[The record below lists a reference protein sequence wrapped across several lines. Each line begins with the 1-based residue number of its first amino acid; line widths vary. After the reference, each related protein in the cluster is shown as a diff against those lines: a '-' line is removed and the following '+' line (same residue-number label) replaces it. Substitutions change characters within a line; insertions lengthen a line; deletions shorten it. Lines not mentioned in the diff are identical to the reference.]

1 MGAQSTPS
9 SSTSRTW
16 TRRRCTLPNLEHLEV
31 YGGYREVD
39 FGVEGGEEGAE
50 SEFEFC
56 ELKGD
61 WESPLL
67 GEGSSS
73 PLLEQGS
80 ESPSVAP
87 QKGWGTS
94 PARLVSA
101 SVSSSSPRT
110 SSPPTSSPSPPR
122 ATRLKSLAIDILT
135 SGVLVPYI
143 SGTVPVPS
151 IGGTILRILNPPAL
165 TRLTM
170 ERILSAEHVR
180 RVCGDIAGSY
190 FPHTSHPALSLT
202 SPSPSCFHYSSR
214 PKPPSSVAHSPSSAA
229 HSPSS
234 NPLLTTLIHLTLA
247 GDWSGTTIAARD
259 LRALHACRSLEE
271 LELVWFVVRFGVG
284 DMFNEHEF
292 QEIDENGFQEID
304 ENGFQEIDE
313 EEIRAM
319 GAAWPKL
326 RRFAVREVGREQQ
339 VDREQEVGNSNEPQT
354 DQAHP
359 PRACSLGG
367 LAAFAR
373 YFPALEEL
381 EISMDT
387 RVVPV
392 GASAEPFDTSA
403 GPGGTSTGSGG
414 TSADLLHPAPNLRS
428 LNVGSSQV
436 DAPPAFIAAFLTR
449 CCPRLAP
456 EALVS
461 VGRRWDEVRRLMRE
475 ENL

>member
-1 MGAQSTPS
+1 MQLRQARIQHHIFPNLQTLSLVAGYADILPALLAPSITELELIMHHRSMVLGERRTIRILLGETPS
-9 SSTSRTW
+9 GLGNGVTAPSRCGCFLPVVRKLHVVLDYPENQNHLFRELLTHHGRPIHSLVIHSSHLDTATLHAIA
-16 TRRRCTLPNLEHLEV
+16 TLPNLEHFEV

-56 ELKGD
+56 ELEGD

-101 SVSSSSPRT
+101 SVSSSSPPT

-170 ERILSAEHVR
+170 ERILSAEHAR

-190 FPHTSHPALSLT
+190 FPHSSHPS
-202 SPSPSCFHYSSR
+202 SPSPSCGANA
-214 PKPPSSVAHSPSSAA
+214 PSSVAHSPSSAAHSPSSAA

-247 GDWSGTTIAARD
+247 DDWSGTTIAP
-259 LRALHACRSLEE
+259 LRALHACRSL
-271 LELVWFVVRFGVG
+271 
-284 DMFNEHEF
+284 
-292 QEIDENGFQEID
+292 
-304 ENGFQEIDE
+304 
-313 EEIRAM
+313 
-319 GAAWPKL
+319 
-326 RRFAVREVGREQQ
+326 
-339 VDREQEVGNSNEPQT
+339 
-354 DQAHP
+354 
-359 PRACSLGG
+359 
-367 LAAFAR
+367 
-373 YFPALEEL
+373 
-381 EISMDT
+381 
-387 RVVPV
+387 
-392 GASAEPFDTSA
+392 
-403 GPGGTSTGSGG
+403 
-414 TSADLLHPAPNLRS
+414 
-428 LNVGSSQV
+428 
-436 DAPPAFIAAFLTR
+436 
-449 CCPRLAP
+449 
-456 EALVS
+456 
-461 VGRRWDEVRRLMRE
+461 
-475 ENL
+475 